1 MTNKKQEEKPVSPSG
16 KGNKFLIIA
25 LFIVTSLLFFVSGVL
40 VFWFFQQK
48 QAKKEPDPSP
58 SPTPISS
65 PVIEISPSPE
75 VPIEEP
81 IIISPPP
88 IPQLKSDLELIREAM
103 AARHG
108 KSVAD
113 TTVNISK
120 LNAPYA
126 SGGVKFAG
134 EIAGAWLLAYKTNDG
149 WVIVEDGNGTVTC
162 ELIEPY
168 NFPVDMVPECWS
180 ETDGLVVR

>member
-1 MTNKKQEEKPVSPSG
+1 MANKKQQVKPVSKS

-25 LFIVTSLLFFVSGVL
+25 LFIVTSLLFFVCGVL

-48 QAKKEPDPSP
+48 QAKKEPAPSP
-58 SPTPISS
+58 SLTPMPS
-65 PVIEISPSPE
+65 PVVEISPSPE

-81 IIISPPP
+81 IISPFPS
-88 IPQLKSDLELIREAM
+88 PQLKSDLELIREAM
-103 AARHG
+103 ASRHS
-108 KSVAD
+108 KPVAD

-120 LNAPYA
+120 LNIPYA
-126 SGGVKFAG
+126 SGGVKFEG

-149 WVIVEDGNGTVTC
+149 WVIVEAGNGTVTC